1 MTTAL
6 FFIAGLA
13 LLYVGGEALVRS
25 ASAIGMRFGMTPM
38 IIGLTIVA
46 FATSAPEAAVSIG
59 AALNNEPGLAV
70 GNVVGSN
77 LCNISLLVGIVIVVS
92 QPRLREK
99 LDRGDVA
106 VMALSTILVPAM
118 LLDGLLT
125 RIEGTS
131 LLLAITAYIAVTVW
145 RVHTRRSGEPP
156 DVPSTVPVLTESIIN
171 NLLVCAIGVA
181 FLIVGSE
188 LLVTSSIEIAVILGI
203 PPAVVGLSAAALG
216 TSLPELAASIIAA
229 RHNQP
234 EMAAGNLIGSNI
246 FNLLLVLG
254 ATSMVHPLTLGAV
267 TFFDI
272 AFMVGVSLLSLTL
285 MVSRVRL
292 YLFEG
297 VALIAT
303 YFAYLIILFRT

>member
-145 RVHTRRSGEPP
+145 RVHTRRSGESP
-156 DVPSTVPVLTESIIN
+156 DVPSTVPVLTQSLIN
-171 NLLVCAIGVA
+171 NLLVCAVGVA

-188 LLVTSSIEIAVILGI
+188 LLVTSSIEIAVTLGI